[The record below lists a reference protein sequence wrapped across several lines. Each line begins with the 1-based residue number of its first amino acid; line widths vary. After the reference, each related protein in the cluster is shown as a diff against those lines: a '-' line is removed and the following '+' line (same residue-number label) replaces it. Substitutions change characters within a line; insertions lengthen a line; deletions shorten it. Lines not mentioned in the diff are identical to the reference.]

1 MTFCWTMG
9 QGLGRCEE
17 RGTGRPVRKSD
28 GSKQLTAFRTVMRHR
43 TITEAARA
51 LHVSPPSSG

>member
-1 MTFCWTMG
+1 MG